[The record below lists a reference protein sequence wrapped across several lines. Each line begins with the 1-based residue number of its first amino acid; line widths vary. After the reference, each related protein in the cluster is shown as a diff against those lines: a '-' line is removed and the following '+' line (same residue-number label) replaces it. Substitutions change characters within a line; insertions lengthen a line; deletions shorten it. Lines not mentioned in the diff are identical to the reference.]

1 VLKKQGLISDP
12 MKLFSNPL
20 KKLSQSNQRFLIMLC
35 LILGL
40 LVIVPIL
47 NRFIAARIFMDTFL
61 TAFVISMVYSISQK
75 KGQMISGVILATVM
89 LASLWMQYLIP
100 NNEILAIGML
110 VGVIFSVVVIANI
123 LGFIIKSEGVSRE
136 IIFAALLLYLLA
148 AFMWAF
154 LYAFLEIIDPASFN
168 IDPSRPEGHFLI
180 FQYYSFVTITT
191 LGYGDITP
199 VTEVAKAFSVLEA
212 VIGQLY
218 LVVAVAWLVGMH
230 VSSKSR

>member
-12 MKLFSNPL
+12 MKLISAPL

-47 NRFIAARIFMDTFL
+47 NRFFAARIFMDTFL
-61 TAFVISMVYSISQK
+61 TAFVISMVYTINQK
-75 KGQMISGVILATVM
+75 KGQIIAGIILATVM
-89 LASLWMQYLIP
+89 LASLWIQYLIP
-100 NNEILAIGML
+100 NNGILAIGML
-110 VGVIFSVVVIANI
+110 VGVIFSVMVIANI
-123 LGFIIKSEGVSRE
+123 LGFIIKSEVVSRE

-168 IDPSRPEGHFLI
+168 IDPNRPEGHFLI